1 MAHDLL
7 PLQGMRILIVEDS
20 YLVAEDLAETVTELG
35 CAVVGPAGTL
45 ADGLRQASEAA
56 LDGALLDVNLS
67 NDETSFPIAELL
79 VEREV
84 PFVFLSGY
92 DLESAFPPQF
102 KTVERLAKPVDAR
115 RLARA
120 MAAVFSGRS

>member
-1 MAHDLL
+1 M
-7 PLQGMRILIVEDS
+7 
-20 YLVAEDLAETVTELG
+20 
-35 CAVVGPAGTL
+35 
-45 ADGLRQASEAA
+45 
-56 LDGALLDVNLS
+56 
-67 NDETSFPIAELL
+67 
-79 VEREV
+79 
-84 PFVFLSGY
+84 FLSGY